1 VRCGV
6 GVREEVGL
14 DAIIGVAV
22 REGSWLAIGVISVPM
37 SLIETDL
44 TAGAGSSTIEAL
56 CAGLSKSGSA
66 RPENR
71 NTLMIIYSKNICE
84 VLSASS

>member
-6 GVREEVGL
+6 GVREEVGV
-14 DAIIGVAV
+14 DIIIGVAV

-37 SLIETDL
+37 SLIDTDL
-44 TAGAGSSTIEAL
+44 TAGAGPSTIEAL
-56 CAGLSKSGSA
+56 CAGLSKSEWT

-71 NTLMIIYSKNICE
+71 
-84 VLSASS
+84 A

>member
-44 TAGAGSSTIEAL
+44 TAGAGPSTIEAL
-56 CAGLSKSGSA
+56 CAGLSKSGWA
-66 RPENR
+66 RPESINI
-71 NTLMIIYSKNICE
+71 LMIIYSTNTCE
-84 VLSASS
+84 LLSASS